1 MKCCSSSEVDE
12 LKYDPSDLKNLGLKA
27 TAPRLR
33 ILALFQ
39 KAALTEKRHLTAD
52 EVFSLLREEG
62 EDVGLATVYRVLTQ
76 FEVAGLLRRH
86 HFDSES
92 ASYELGE
99 PEHHDHLVSH
109 SITTHSAFM
118 AFVKNAK
125 KKTPPNRQ
133 RFFKSCPPNA
143 LALIG
148 SGVFYEFLRIGP
160 GFRGHVGAG
169 EHPSQFFN
177 TILIIEFTQ
186 AAFGA
191 FTDLR
196 FLNFQMRLPV

>member
-1 MKCCSSSEVDE
+1 M
-12 LKYDPSDLKNLGLKA
+12 KYDSSDLRNLGLKA
-27 TAPRLR
+27 TAPRMR

-99 PEHHDHLVSH
+99 PEHHDHLVCLQCGKIGH
-109 SITTHSAFM
+109 ASAALM
-118 AFVKNAK
+118 LRRIKD
-125 KKTPPNRQ
+125 
-133 RFFKSCPPNA
+133 KSTRTDTLQTARN
-143 LALIG
+143 G
-148 SGVFYEFLRIGP
+148 NVF
-160 GFRGHVGAG
+160 
-169 EHPSQFFN
+169 
-177 TILIIEFTQ
+177 
-186 AAFGA
+186 
-191 FTDLR
+191 
-196 FLNFQMRLPV
+196 